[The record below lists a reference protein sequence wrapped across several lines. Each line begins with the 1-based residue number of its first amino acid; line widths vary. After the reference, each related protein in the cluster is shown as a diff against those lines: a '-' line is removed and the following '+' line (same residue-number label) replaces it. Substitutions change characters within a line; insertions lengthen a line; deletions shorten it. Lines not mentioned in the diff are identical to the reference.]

1 MPGALFPSRTFPSR
15 ASADGFPAFPLLP
28 SPMSYEVIA
37 RKWRPQKFS
46 EVVGQPHLVRTLLNA
61 LSTGRIAHAYLF
73 VGPRGTGKTST
84 ARLLA
89 KALNCQHLSDTHE
102 PCGECD
108 SCREI
113 ASATSLDVIEIDAA
127 SNTGV
132 DSIRD
137 LREKVRYAPA
147 RGPYKIY
154 IIDEVHMLSIGAFN
168 ALLKTLEEPPEH
180 AKFILATT
188 DVQKV
193 PTTIL
198 SRCQRFDLRR
208 IRLPD
213 ILSRLEEI
221 CAAEHWYV
229 DPAALLAV
237 ARGAEGGL
245 RDAESALDQLVSFRG
260 TTITE
265 ADALDVFG
273 LASWDVISSLA
284 HDLLAGD
291 VAHALTTLSRLD
303 AAGRDLPRVLQEL
316 LGSFRNLLVLLYA
329 PELAE
334 TFDLTAPQ
342 QESLKA
348 LAKLT
353 DGEKLLRVVEILS
366 AAAIA
371 FSNGSN
377 DAQKS
382 MGIITLALFSGGFI
396 AEFEV
401 PMYVKILCASAMAIG
416 TATGGWRII
425 KTVGGKIFK
434 LEPPSGFAA
443 DLNSSCV
450 VFGAT
455 LLTLP
460 VSTTHVVSGS
470 IMGVGTA
477 KRLNAVRWG
486 VAQNMVKAWAITI
499 PITAIMGAIA
509 YGIVEII
516 F

>member
-1 MPGALFPSRTFPSR
+1 
-15 ASADGFPAFPLLP
+15 
-28 SPMSYEVIA
+28 MSYEVIA

-89 KALNCQHLSDTHE
+89 KALNCQNPSDTHE

-137 LREKVRYAPA
+137 LRDKVRYAPA

-229 DPAALLAV
+229 DPAALLAI

-284 HDLLAGD
+284 HDLLAGETGK
-291 VAHALTTLSRLD
+291 ALTTLSRLD

-316 LGSFRNLLVLLYA
+316 LGSFRNLLVLLHA
-329 PELAE
+329 PELVE
-334 TFDLTAPQ
+334 SFDLTVPQ

-348 LAKLT
+348 LGKLT

-366 AAAIA
+366 AAATAARFALSPKTVLEVA
-371 FSNGSN
+371 FIRAARA
-377 DAQKS
+377 AQVVSIDELVEDLK
-382 MGIITLALFSGGFI
+382 ALGGTPPADPVI
-396 AEFEV
+396 DQRA
-401 PMYVKILCASAMAIG
+401 AATAMP
-416 TATGGWRII
+416 ATGCAAPTPYGTPQAPLPPPPPPVDFPPFAPESAPFAGEISPFSPQFAQSAP
-425 KTVGGKIFK
+425 TPPP
-434 LEPPSGFAA
+434 PPSGDAA
-443 DLNSSCV
+443 PS
-450 VFGAT
+450 GAPKV
-455 LLTLP
+455 LRA
-460 VSTTHVVSGS
+460 SD
-470 IMGVGTA
+470 IE
-477 KRLNAVRWG
+477 G
-486 VAQNMVKAWAITI
+486 VASILESFGGSAQLL
-499 PITAIMGAIA
+499 
-509 YGIVEII
+509 
-516 F
+516 